1 MTVPTDENVDFLV
14 CDEVQQEPDGK
25 LNLVGLY
32 PTREVRI
39 EAGLKLPVSLN
50 LAFVFILKDGDGH
63 FRPVFR
69 LVDPLGRE
77 MHKSSVP
84 DLRKPADVGHTVS
97 MNITTIPIMNF
108 GSYSAFLEI
117 EGQQFQRNVR
127 IFQ

>member
-1 MTVPTDENVDFLV
+1 MALPTDANVDFLV

-25 LNLVGLY
+25 INLIGLY

-39 EAGLKLPVSLN
+39 EAGVKLPATLN
-50 LAFVFILKDGDGH
+50 LAFVFVLQDGEGH

-69 LVDPLGRE
+69 LADPLGRE
-77 MHKSSVP
+77 LHKSAVP
-84 DLRKPADVGHTVS
+84 DIRKLAGTGHTVS

-108 GSYSAFLEI
+108 GVYSAILEI
-117 EGQQFQRNVR
+117 EGQRFQRDVR

>member
-1 MTVPTDENVDFLV
+1 MALPTDANVDFLV

-25 LNLVGLY
+25 INLIGLY

-39 EAGLKLPVSLN
+39 EAGVKLPATLN
-50 LAFVFILKDGDGH
+50 LAFVFVLQDGEGH

-69 LVDPLGRE
+69 LADPLGHE
-77 MHKSSVP
+77 LHKSAVP
-84 DLRKPADVGHTVS
+84 DIRKLAGTGHTVS

-108 GSYSAFLEI
+108 GVYSAILEI
-117 EGQQFQRNVR
+117 EGQRFQRDVR

>member
-1 MTVPTDENVDFLV
+1 MALPTDANVDFLV

-25 LNLVGLY
+25 VNLIGLY
-32 PTREVRI
+32 PTSEERI
-39 EAGLKLPVSLN
+39 DSGVKLPVSLN

-69 LVDPLGRE
+69 LADPLGRE

-84 DLRKPADVGHTVS
+84 DIRKPAGTGHTVS

-108 GSYSAFLEI
+108 GTYSAVLEI
-117 EGQQFQRNVR
+117 EGERFQRNVR